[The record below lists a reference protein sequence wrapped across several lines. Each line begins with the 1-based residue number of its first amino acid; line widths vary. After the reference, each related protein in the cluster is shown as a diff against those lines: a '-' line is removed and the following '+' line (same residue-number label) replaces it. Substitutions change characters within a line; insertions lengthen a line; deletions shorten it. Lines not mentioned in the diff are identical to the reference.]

1 MDDNLLQDYMKK
13 WALFTQSIPAVNF
26 IFRYLNKNW
35 IPRAI
40 DECKPYVF
48 HIDVVRPCTRPL
60 ARLSAHPTAR
70 PPVHTA
76 RSPTRLPAPT
86 YARLRSPARVCAGHS
101 CRWCSG
107 AIASSTRSAG
117 RSSAQCSR

>member
-48 HIDVVRPCTRPL
+48 HIDVVRH
-60 ARLSAHPTAR
+60 AHPPTLPPVFSRGCAQPR
-70 PPVHTA
+70 PPA
-76 RSPTRLPAPT
+76 CANP
-86 YARLRSPARVCAGHS
+86 RLR
-101 CRWCSG
+101 
-107 AIASSTRSAG
+107 
-117 RSSAQCSR
+117 